1 MPASSAGGGRPPG
14 RAESASREIG
24 KVTKL
29 SDICIGNEDE
39 FNVLGSKNNLDGKEL
54 AQKLSENGKLVIYKK
69 GSLGSELIYMNS
81 QLSVNAFKVK
91 VLKPFGAGDAF
102 MGGFLSSLRNGTDL
116 KQAITFGSATAA
128 IVVSKIGCSSAMPS
142 YLEVENFIKNN
153 H

>member
-1 MPASSAGGGRPPG
+1 
-14 RAESASREIG
+14 
-24 KVTKL
+24 
-29 SDICIGNEDE
+29 
-39 FNVLGSKNNLDGKEL
+39 
-54 AQKLSENGKLVIYKK
+54 
-69 GSLGSELIYMNS
+69 MNS

-102 MGGFLSSLRNGTDL
+102 MGGFLSSLSNGTDL